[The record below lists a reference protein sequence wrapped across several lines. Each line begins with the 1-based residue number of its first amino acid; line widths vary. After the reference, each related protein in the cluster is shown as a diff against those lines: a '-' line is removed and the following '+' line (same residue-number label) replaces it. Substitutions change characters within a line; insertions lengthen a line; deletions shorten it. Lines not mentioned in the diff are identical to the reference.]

1 MALLP
6 DMMASDWGKSE
17 DPKDAPMLR
26 AIGSD
31 RIFYE
36 WMAAPGNEETHA
48 RFSAAMIG
56 YAQLYSPDDITSGTS
71 IDVRVARSTEWSWM

>member
-6 DMMASDWGKSE
+6 DMMASSDWGKSE
-17 DPKDAPMLR
+17 DTKDAPMLR

-31 RIFYE
+31 GPFFA
-36 WMAAPGNEETHA
+36 WMAAPGNEATHA

-56 YAQLYSPDDITSGTS
+56 YAQLYSPDDRYHQRYVHRRS
-71 IDVRVARSTEWSWM
+71 IRSVD